1 MPSLLNLQ
9 GFYELFNNWWK
20 AQCNK
25 IDAGFQALKEG
36 WLK

>member
-1 MPSLLNLQ
+1 MVS
-9 GFYELFNNWWK
+9 GR

-36 WLK
+36 WDKS